1 MFSVGSERGLNSI
14 VLAASAVF
22 PLIAV
27 TLSVIVFKERL
38 VANQLAGV
46 VLVVGGLLL
55 LGLG

>member
-1 MFSVGSERGLNSI
+1 
-14 VLAASAVF
+14 
-22 PLIAV
+22 V
-27 TLSVIVFKERL
+27 TLSVVVFKERL